1 MENLLPIYSGKSDS
15 QSLGFAALFYRDLL
29 TGNID
34 QAMEQ
39 MKAYFASIPYPEGG
53 KSVLENMQKSEYYYE
68 TILYIVLSMMNVA
81 TYTQVKSCRG
91 RADAVMFAPTAIF
104 VFEIK
109 INKPAQEA
117 LEQIDEKGYMI
128 PYSADERK
136 YIK

>member
-53 KSVLENMQKSEYYYE
+53 KSVLK
-68 TILYIVLSMMNVA
+68 IC
-81 TYTQVKSCRG
+81 K
-91 RADAVMFAPTAIF
+91 RANIIMRLFSTSF
-104 VFEIK
+104 F
-109 INKPAQEA
+109 Q
-117 LEQIDEKGYMI
+117 
-128 PYSADERK
+128 
-136 YIK
+136 